1 MPVAV
6 YRGKGDIALDE
17 KPVPAPAA
25 GEVLVEVSHCGVCG
39 TDIHMVLEGWG
50 RPGTVGGHE
59 WSGRIA
65 AVGPEV
71 QGWAV
76 GDAVVG
82 GELVGCG
89 ACRMCAT
96 ARPSLC
102 ERRPPVTGDGHDGAF
117 AQFIVTAAAGLVSV
131 GDGVPLRNAALTEPL
146 AVAMHA
152 VTQAAVGPGD
162 RVLVTGAGPIGLLAV
177 AALRARGIEDVAVS
191 EPAKGR
197 RERALAVG
205 ASSALEPADLD
216 RPLMPMDLVDAPT
229 DAVLECSGH
238 VEAMEAGLTQLRR
251 GGRLVLVG
259 TGMSTPRFDN
269 NRILLNEL
277 AITGAYNYDAGGFAA
292 AIDLIASGRLPVDLL
307 IEPNDVPLTG
317 LLDAMHKLAAGEL
330 AAKVL
335 VVPNADRKGSS

>member
-6 YRGKGDIALDE
+6 YRGKGEIAVDF
-17 KPVPAPAA
+17 KPIPSPGE

-65 AVGPEV
+65 AVGS
-71 QGWAV
+71 GAGSWAV
-76 GDAVVG
+76 GMPVVG
-82 GELVGCG
+82 GELTGCG
-89 ACRMCAT
+89 ACAMCGAG
-96 ARPSLC
+96 RPSLC
-102 ERRPPVTGDGHDGAF
+102 ERRPPVTGAGHDGAF
-117 AQFIVTAAAGLVSV
+117 ARFVVTAATGLVPV
-131 GDGVPLRNAALTEPL
+131 EDGVDLRTAALTEPL

-152 VTQAAVGPGD
+152 VTRSSVGPGD

-177 AALRARGIEDVAVS
+177 AALRARGIDDVVVS
-191 EPAKGR
+191 EPAPSR

-205 ASSALEPADLD
+205 ASLVMTPAQLEIPV
-216 RPLMPMDLVDAPT
+216 MPMELVADPF
-229 DAVLECSGH
+229 DAVLECSGRTD
-238 VEAMEAGLTQLRR
+238 AMEAGLAQLGR

-259 TGMSTPRFDN
+259 TGMHAPRLDN

-277 AITGAYNYDAGGFAA
+277 MITGAYNYDAGGFAA
-292 AIDLIASGRLPVDLL
+292 ALALLAAGALPVDLL
-307 IEPNDVPLTG
+307 IEPDDVPLSG
-317 LLDAMHKLAAGEL
+317 LLHAMQKLASAEL

-335 VVPNADRKGSS
+335 VVPDV

>member
-17 KPVPAPAA
+17 KPVPTPRA

-50 RPGTVGGHE
+50 RPGTVAGHE

-65 AVGPEV
+65 ALGPDV
-71 QGWAV
+71 DGWAV

-89 ACRMCAT
+89 ACRTCESG
-96 ARPSLC
+96 RPSLC

-117 AQFIVTAAAGLVSV
+117 AKFVVTAAAGLVPV
-131 GDGVPLRNAALTEPL
+131 GDGVALRSAALTEPL

-152 VTQAAVGPGD
+152 VTQAAVGAGD

-177 AALRARGIEDVAVS
+177 AALRARGIDDIVVS
-191 EPAKGR
+191 EPAPGR

-205 ASSALEPADLD
+205 ASEAVAPSDLGV
-216 RPLMPMDLVDAPT
+216 PLMPMDLIGEPVA
-229 DAVLECSGH
+229 AVLECSGRA
-238 VEAMEAGLTQLRR
+238 EAMEAGLAQLRR

-259 TGMSTPRFDN
+259 TGMSAPRLDN

-277 AITGAYNYDAGGFAA
+277 VVTGAYNYDSGGFAA
-292 AIDLIASGRLPVDLL
+292 AIDLIASGRLPIDLL
-307 IEPNDVPLTG
+307 IEPDDVPLTG
-317 LLDAMHKLAAGEL
+317 LLDAMHKLAAGKM

-335 VVPNADRKGSS
+335 VVPRTGKERP